1 MAQQYDEKYKMEIA
15 QLIVQEGKVMA
26 QVGRELDIPADTLR
40 NWVNKYK
47 REYLS
52 QDGSKGITLDQES
65 LEEKDKQIK
74 DLKEEREI
82 LKKAL
87 HIFNKDHT

>member
-1 MAQQYDEKYKMEIA
+1 MTQHFDHKYKMEIA
-15 QLIVQEGKVMA
+15 QLIVEKGRVIA

-47 REYLS
+47 KEYLGR
-52 QDGSKGITLDQES
+52 DESKGISFDQES
-65 LEEKDKQIK
+65 IKEKDKRI
-74 DLKEEREI
+74 EELQEENEI

-87 HIFNKDHT
+87 HIFNKDQK